1 MNINAYL
8 TRIHYAGPVDV
19 SLETLQNLHYQ
30 HLLSIP
36 LENLDIHYGR
46 DIVLDTDVLFTKL
59 ITKKRGGFCYE
70 LNGLF
75 CELLRAI
82 GFTAKLVSGQVF
94 EPGKGFND
102 EFDHAAIIV
111 HLNGIDWLVDV
122 GFGRRFPLYPIAI
135 QPGEIQEDRTGLYT
149 IRSYNAAYW
158 VIQYQNETGNW
169 VPAYL
174 FTTVSRQLT
183 DFRSMCR
190 YHQTSSASYF
200 TQNMLCT
207 LVTPNGRIT
216 LTDDKLKITEQG
228 RVTEQPVDDA
238 DDFEYLLETH
248 FGIRMSWDIYALRP
262 EVLLFAIQASDSS
275 YRTPVNGLANYYFS
289 HPHP

>member
-1 MNINAYL
+1 MNVSAYL
-8 TRIHYAGPVDV
+8 TRIHYTGSLEV
-19 SLETLQNLHYQ
+19 SLETLRNLHYQ

-46 DIVLDTDVLFTKL
+46 DIVLDIDALFTKL

-75 CELLRAI
+75 CELLQAI
-82 GFTAKLVSGQVF
+82 GFTATLVSGRVY

-102 EFDHAAIIV
+102 EFDHAAIVV
-111 HLNGIDWLVDV
+111 HLNGVDWLVDV

-135 QPGEIQEDRTGLYT
+135 QPNQVQGDRTGRY
-149 IRSYNAAYW
+149 
-158 VIQYQNETGNW
+158 VITRHNDDYLAINQQDDTGNW
-169 VPAYL
+169 VTAYI
-174 FTTVSRQLT
+174 FTLVSRQLA

-200 TQNMLCT
+200 TQNMLCS

-216 LTDDKLKITEQG
+216 LTDDKLKITEHS
-228 RVTEQPVDDA
+228 RVTEKPVDDA
-238 DDFEYLLETH
+238 VDFEYLLETH
-248 FGIRMSWDIYALRP
+248 FGIRMNWDIYALRP
-262 EVLLFAIQASDSS
+262 EVLLFALQASESS
-275 YRTPVNGLANYYFS
+275 FRTPINGLANYYFS